1 MIRLRLV
8 RHGEPAWI
16 VDGLAV
22 DDPEL
27 TASGVEE
34 VEALCEE
41 LAGERFD
48 ALFVSPL
55 RRALQTAEPLAR
67 RLGMEPRVC
76 PWLAEQ
82 APPVFEGRPGAEVDS
97 AFEAVRG
104 RPPAEWWDGMPGG
117 ESFRDFRRRVVGGLE
132 GLLSG
137 FGAASF
143 DDDGYRLWRISDED
157 LSLLL
162 VCHGGTSGV
171 VVSHLL
177 GLEAVPWEHD
187 RFPLR
192 TGGSAVLQTRPLAC
206 GEIWSLMRLE
216 GAERLF

>member
-1 MIRLRLV
+1 MRLRLV

-16 VDGLAV
+16 VDGRAV

-34 VEALCEE
+34 VEAVCEE

-67 RLGMEPRVC
+67 RLGMEARLC

-82 APPVFEGRPGAEVDS
+82 APPAFEGRPGAEVDS
-97 AFEAVRG
+97 AFEQVRR
-104 RPPAEWWDGMPGG
+104 RPPGEWWDGMPGG
-117 ESFRDFRRRVVGGLE
+117 ESFRDFRRRVVTGLE
-132 GLLSG
+132 ELLSG
-137 FGAASF
+137 LGAGPF
-143 DDDGYRLWRISDED
+143 DDDGYRLWRIPAAEI
-157 LSLLL
+157 SLLL

-171 VVSHLL
+171 VLSHLL

-192 TGGSAVLQTRPLAC
+192 TGGSAVLQTRPLAS
-206 GEIWSLMRLE
+206 GEIWSLMGLE

>member
-1 MIRLRLV
+1 MRLRLV

-67 RLGMEPRVC
+67 RLGLEARVR

-82 APPVFEGRPGAEVDS
+82 SPPAFEGRPGAEVDA
-97 AFEAVRG
+97 AFEQVRR
-104 RPPAEWWDGMPGG
+104 RPPGEWWDGMPGG
-117 ESFRDFRRRVVGGLE
+117 ESFRDFRQRVVGGLE

-137 FGAASF
+137 FGAGPF
-143 DDDGYRLWRISDED
+143 DDDGYRLWRTPDREI
-157 LSLLL
+157 SLLL

-171 VVSHLL
+171 VLSHLL

-192 TGGSAVLQTRPLAC
+192 TGGSAVLQTRPLSS
-206 GEIWSLMRLE
+206 GEIWSLMQLE

>member
-1 MIRLRLV
+1 MRLRLV

-67 RLGMEPRVC
+67 RLGMETRVC

-82 APPVFEGRPGAEVDS
+82 SPPAFEGRPGAEVDS
-97 AFEAVRG
+97 AFEAVRR
-104 RPPAEWWDGMPGG
+104 RPPGRVVGRHA
-117 ESFRDFRRRVVGGLE
+117 RRRVVPGLP
-132 GLLSG
+132 
-137 FGAASF
+137 GAR
-143 DDDGYRLWRISDED
+143 DRRPR
-157 LSLLL
+157 
-162 VCHGGTSGV
+162 GV
-171 VVSHLL
+171 ALRVR
-177 GLEAVPWEHD
+177 D
-187 RFPLR
+187 RPLR
-192 TGGSAVLQTRPLAC
+192 
-206 GEIWSLMRLE
+206 
-216 GAERLF
+216 

>member
-1 MIRLRLV
+1 MIRLHLV
-8 RHGEPAWI
+8 RHGEPGWI
-16 VDGLAV
+16 VDGRAV
-22 DDPEL
+22 DDPDL
-27 TASGVEE
+27 TARGVEE
-34 VEALCEE
+34 VEALCGE

-55 RRALQTAEPLAR
+55 RRALQTAGPLAD
-67 RLGMEPRVC
+67 RLGLEAQVH

-82 APPVFEGRPGAEVDS
+82 APPVFEGRPGAEVEA
-97 AFEAVRG
+97 AFEQVRR
-104 RPPAEWWDGMPGG
+104 RPPGQWWDGLPGG
-117 ESFRDFRRRVVGGLE
+117 ESFRDFRCRVVTGLE
-132 GLLSG
+132 GMLSG
-137 FGAASF
+137 FGAAPF
-143 DDDGYRLWRISDED
+143 DEDGYRLWRISDEEI
-157 LSLLL
+157 SLLL

-177 GLEAVPWEHD
+177 GLDPVPWEHD

-192 TGGSAVLQTRPLAC
+192 TGGSTVLQTRPLSS

>member
-8 RHGEPAWI
+8 RHGEPGWI
-16 VDGLAV
+16 VDGRAV
-22 DDPEL
+22 DDPDL
-27 TASGVEE
+27 TARGVEE
-34 VEALCEE
+34 VETLCGE
-41 LAGERFD
+41 LAGERYD

-55 RRALQTAEPLAR
+55 RRALQTAGPLAD
-67 RLGMEPRVC
+67 RLGLEAQVH

-82 APPVFEGRPGAEVDS
+82 APPVFEGRPGAEVEA
-97 AFEAVRG
+97 AFEQVRR
-104 RPPAEWWDGMPGG
+104 RPPGQWWDGMPGG
-117 ESFRDFRRRVVGGLE
+117 ESFRDFRRRVVTGLE
-132 GLLSG
+132 GMLSG

-143 DDDGYRLWRISDED
+143 DEDGYRLWRISDREI
-157 LSLLL
+157 SLLL

-177 GLEAVPWEHD
+177 GLDPVPWEHD

-192 TGGSAVLQTRPLAC
+192 TGGSAVLQTRPLSS

-216 GAERLF
+216 GAEKLF